1 MMEKTKM
8 KAEEHRKRDQRWKA
22 EKELE
27 ERKLLWEQEQK
38 IIFCDTSVLDET
50 QKAYVIAMRKHIASA
65 KEALVKGGVS
75 TNEQGSGGDAEEA
88 ESLM

>member
-1 MMEKTKM
+1 MMEKAKM

-22 EKELE
+22 EKELK

-38 IIFCDTSVLDET
+38 IMFYDTSVLDET
-50 QKAYVIAMRKHIASA
+50 QKAYVIAMRKHIVSA
-65 KEALVKGGVS
+65 KEASVKGGVS
-75 TNEQGSGGDAEEA
+75 TSEQGSGGDAEQA